1 MNTIS
6 EPHTIYFDPD
16 DAEMDG
22 LGWNVVGDR
31 DSAVAARFATRDEAG
46 RYCETM
52 GIAAHDDLPCEC
64 GKPIGIH
71 TVNNGMYH
79 MPVCDACWMDPE
91 NIAVEVCVATAAHAL
106 ATRLP
111 HDVPAAELPTSVLIA
126 MSVALEAAFAA
137 RGIKD
142 DGTIVNVVIARW
154 DEWYAA

>member
-22 LGWNVVGDR
+22 LGWNVVGDW

-64 GKPIGIH
+64 GKTIGIH

-111 HDVPAAELPTSVLIA
+111 HDVPAAELPTSVLMA
-126 MSVALEAAFAA
+126 MSDAFCASLAA

-142 DGTIVNVVIARW
+142 DGTIVKVVTARW